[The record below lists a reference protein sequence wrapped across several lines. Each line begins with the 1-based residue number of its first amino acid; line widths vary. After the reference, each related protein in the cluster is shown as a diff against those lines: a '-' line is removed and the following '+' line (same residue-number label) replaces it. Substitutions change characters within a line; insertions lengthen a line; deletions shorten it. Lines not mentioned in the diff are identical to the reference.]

1 MNTVRKFIARLLFP
15 RWTKFTEAFRDCMVR
30 AVRETERFDDPV
42 RDVSL
47 TWLAVT
53 PYSYFNGLFLES
65 ENYSEAFVALFEKS
79 NMTGAEECFQI
90 TQAYCLYHLLLML
103 GKSSE
108 SKELSV
114 SVVRSN
120 VHDRMVHGEK
130 ILSMTDQF
138 QTVIENV
145 LAPEDIAMCY
155 VERIL
160 EIQYPE
166 KPIRDNVLSA
176 VRMDSQAMLG
186 LSIFTTES
194 LVTAKHIDSRASE
207 GAVH

>member
-1 MNTVRKFIARLLFP
+1 M
-15 RWTKFTEAFRDCMVR
+15 TKFTETFRGCMVR
-30 AVRETERFDDPV
+30 AVREIERFDDPV

-53 PYSYFNGLFLES
+53 PYSYFKGLFLES

-79 NMTGAEECFQI
+79 NMTGAEECFQV
-90 TQAYCLYHLLLML
+90 TQAYCLCHLLRML
-103 GKSSE
+103 SKSSE
-108 SKELSV
+108 SRELSV
-114 SVVRSN
+114 GAVRSN

-130 ILSMTDQF
+130 LLSMTDEF

-145 LAPEDIAMCY
+145 LAAEDLAMCY
-155 VERIL
+155 VERIF
-160 EIQYPE
+160 EVQYPE
-166 KPIRDNVLSA
+166 KSIRDKILSA

-194 LVTAKHIDSRASE
+194 LVTAKHIDSRADE
-207 GAVH
+207 GTVH

>member
-1 MNTVRKFIARLLFP
+1 LLFP
-15 RWTKFTEAFRDCMVR
+15 RMTKFTETFRGCMVR
-30 AVRETERFDDPV
+30 AVREIERFDDPV

-53 PYSYFNGLFLES
+53 PYSLFNGLFLKS
-65 ENYSEAFVALFEKS
+65 ENFSEPFVALFEKS
-79 NMTGAEECFQI
+79 NMTDAEECFQV
-90 TQAYCLYHLLLML
+90 TQGYCLCHLLLML

-120 VHDRMVHGEK
+120 VRNRMVHGEK
-130 ILSMTDQF
+130 ILSMTDEF
-138 QTVIENV
+138 QAVLENV
-145 LAPEDIAMCY
+145 LVPEDLAMCY

-166 KPIRDNVLSA
+166 KSIRDNILSA

-186 LSIFTTES
+186 LGIFTTES
-194 LVTAKHIDSRASE
+194 LVTAKHIDSRAGE
-207 GAVH
+207 GTVH